1 MNDVRTQLRDT
12 GWLHRR
18 RTLPTRLFDVTIAA
32 VFALITTALAMHDPS
47 CAPDVTV
54 VNETPYD
61 LTIKVSDEAGKDWMA
76 FALVN
81 AGSQAIVHAPID
93 QGAVWTFSYGAGG
106 EYKIDRSAL
115 REANWRIRVPASVPQ
130 RLTAAGIAPSPQH
143 SQR

>member
-12 GWLHRR
+12 GWLRRR
-18 RTLPTRLFDVTIAA
+18 RTLPTRLVDVTIAA
-32 VFALITTALAMHDPS
+32 VFALIATALAMHDPPR
-47 CAPDVTV
+47 APDVTI

-81 AGSQAIVHAPID
+81 AGSQAIVRAPID

-106 EYKIDRSAL
+106 RYTIDRSAL
-115 REANWRIRVPASVPQ
+115 REAGWRIHVPASVAQ
-130 RLTAAGIAPSPQH
+130 RLAAAGIAP
-143 SQR
+143 